1 MPLMDSPTSQTTQ
14 TKDLEFPGW
23 PRAFEG
29 KPFTA
34 LPLSAR
40 ERQFLTDYPG
50 KIARFNDG
58 SQELIIRWL
67 KRPTR
72 KLHCASDSFRA
83 LDYKITPSAV
93 RADGNGELW
102 SSFSAQRERQELQ
115 VYERN
120 FDHDGNSWI
129 HVSGWYWSAILS
141 RSGGPWWAI
150 TVAETK

>member
-1 MPLMDSPTSQTTQ
+1 MPLINSPTSQTTQ
-14 TKDLEFPGW
+14 TTDLEFPGW

-29 KPFTA
+29 KPLTA

-58 SQELIIRWL
+58 SRELIIPWL

-72 KLHCASDSFRA
+72 KLHCASDGFRA
-83 LDYKITPSAV
+83 LDYRITPSAV
-93 RADGNGELW
+93 RADGKGELW
-102 SSFSAQRERQELQ
+102 SIFSAQRERQELQ

-120 FDHDGNSWI
+120 CVYDGNSCI
-129 HVSGWYWSAILS
+129 RMLLVSDS
-141 RSGGPWWAI
+141 
-150 TVAETK
+150 